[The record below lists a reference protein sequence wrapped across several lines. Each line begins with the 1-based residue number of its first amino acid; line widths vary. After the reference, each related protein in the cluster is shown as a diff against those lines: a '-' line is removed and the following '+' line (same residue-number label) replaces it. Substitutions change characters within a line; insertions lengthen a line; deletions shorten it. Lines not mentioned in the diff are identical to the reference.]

1 VVSGQPDGHPV
12 TTRLTSRTPTR
23 CPTPDVQ
30 IRDVGSRDPDPGFR
44 NPGSGSRI
52 PESGIRIPDPRL
64 DPVTPPNPQ
73 FDHPV
78 GGGKVGGWRGGQI
91 AVFAKKRKFG
101 QICVFPEKR
110 DFSWSGTGKIVNLGL
125 GYLGGSNLPNF
136 AKFAKFAKFC
146 EICVF
151 GPSKNKDIRCKSAP
165 GTLQNPG
172 TKSTRSA
179 YLAIQKCQT
188 LQFNQSLIKRAK

>member
-1 VVSGQPDGHPV
+1 
-12 TTRLTSRTPTR
+12 
-23 CPTPDVQ
+23 
-30 IRDVGSRDPDPGFR
+30 
-44 NPGSGSRI
+44 
-52 PESGIRIPDPRL
+52 
-64 DPVTPPNPQ
+64 
-73 FDHPV
+73 
-78 GGGKVGGWRGGQI
+78 
-91 AVFAKKRKFG
+91 
-101 QICVFPEKR
+101 
-110 DFSWSGTGKIVNLGL
+110 
-125 GYLGGSNLPNF
+125 LGGSNLPNF

-188 LQFNQSLIKRAK
+188 LQFNQSLIRRAKWI